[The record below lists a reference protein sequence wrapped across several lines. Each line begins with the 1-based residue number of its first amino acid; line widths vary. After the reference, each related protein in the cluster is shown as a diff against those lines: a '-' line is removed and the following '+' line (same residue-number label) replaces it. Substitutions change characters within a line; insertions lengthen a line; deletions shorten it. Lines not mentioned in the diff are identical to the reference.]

1 MAEPKR
7 NVLPQEGTS
16 NAGESFPTAPD
27 SPGVGC
33 PKYSGGDKLGH
44 EWEDEEEVDAARRE
58 FVERLLDQMEAEAM
72 EGLDSDFSGSSLSLD
87 SEVGSDVAGTSTPLP
102 QRRSQRKRRIV
113 EKSKPEDDAPEIVFK
128 TPGQK
133 PATPSAARR
142 TPVTKVG
149 GSSAGPKKTTR
160 GDNDPD
166 LVQAKAELAAATQ
179 RDMELEAAAA
189 VKVATP
195 KPAKRPTTRR
205 PSDEDAKRSDVLVS
219 DIQDC
224 ALKVLDAVKK
234 SGHLKGTVVKEI
246 KDAVA
251 TIRAASESLAGRT
264 ASTECAALRR
274 ENSRLARDMADMR
287 ELMTGIREESAKYY
301 VELRDLKKKT
311 MGSAGQD
318 MNELAML
325 KAERAEW
332 EREIAATRNSYQE
345 VLKRSNEDRL
355 ALTTALDELA
365 AAKAALANQP
375 HSAAMD
381 MTSGAQSA
389 EPRETPVIT
398 EGVEARIV
406 RQIGDIF
413 NARFE
418 RIEELVGRSQN
429 PPPKRTTAAPRTPG
443 AAKKGGSTAPVAST
457 SRAGVSASQPAPSTS
472 EQWTTVVRR
481 GKRASAA
488 KGQKSAPATQAT
500 TGGANTGQKKATT
513 EAQSEATKRK
523 RARKRQFRS
532 PRSSAVVLTLQP
544 GAAEAGSSYSS
555 VLREAQQKIKLDA
568 LGITELGFR
577 LAITGSRILEVPGPV
592 EESGRKAD
600 ALAAKLAE
608 VIPAGVVSVSRP
620 VKSAEI
626 RILDLDDATT
636 AAEVVAAV
644 AREGDCAEASVKTG
658 EIRRSPS
665 GSGSI
670 WARCPIGAVKRLVDA
685 GKLRVG
691 WTMARVRSLDPRPM
705 RCYRCLLTGH
715 VGQRCTAKEDRGGA
729 CFRCGQD
736 GHKAASCTAPSP
748 HCPYCAAAKKKA
760 DHRMGSTKGCR
771 PPKMARVEEME
782 AETGP
787 SPPTTG
793 LAAADA
799 GASAVT

>member
-1 MAEPKR
+1 MAEPKKL
-7 NVLPQEGTS
+7 LPQEGTS
-16 NAGESFPTAPD
+16 KAGESFPTAPD
-27 SPGVGC
+27 SRGVGC

-58 FVERLLDQMEAEAM
+58 FVERLLDEMEAEAM

-128 TPGQK
+128 TPVQK

-149 GSSAGPKKTTR
+149 DSSAGPKKTTR
-160 GDNDPD
+160 GDNDPE
-166 LVQAKAELAAATQ
+166 LEHAKAELAAATK
-179 RDMELEAAAA
+179 RDMEMEAAAA
-189 VKVATP
+189 AVVVP
-195 KPAKRPTTRR
+195 KPAKRLVTRR

-219 DIQDC
+219 DIQEC
-224 ALKVLDAVKK
+224 AQKVLDAVKK
-234 SGHLKGTVVKEI
+234 SGHLKGTIVKDI

-251 TIRAASESLAGRT
+251 TIRAASESLAGWT
-264 ASTECAALRR
+264 SSTECAAMRR
-274 ENSRLARDMADMR
+274 ENSRLSRDLADMR
-287 ELMTGIREESAKYY
+287 EMMTAIREESAKYY

-311 MGSAGQD
+311 MGSVAQD
-318 MNELAML
+318 TDELAML

-332 EREIAATRNSYQE
+332 EQEIAATRNSYQE
-345 VLKRSNEDRL
+345 LLKRSTEDRL
-355 ALTTALDELA
+355 ALNSLQSKLA
-365 AAKAALANQP
+365 AAKVALAKLP
-375 HSAAMD
+375 DSAAMEV
-381 MTSGAQSA
+381 TSDARGAELGVQG
-389 EPRETPVIT
+389 PVIS
-398 EGVEARIV
+398 ESVETRIV

-418 RIEELVGRSQN
+418 KIEELVGRQN
-429 PPPKRTTAAPRTPG
+429 NSPPKRATAAPRTPG
-443 AAKKGGSTAPVAST
+443 AAKKGGSAAPVAST
-457 SRAGVSASQPAPSTS
+457 SRAGLSASQPLPTIN

-481 GKRASAA
+481 GKRAKKA
-488 KGQKSAPATQAT
+488 KGQESAPATQAASGRET
-500 TGGANTGQKKATT
+500 STQATQKEANSEAAKKKKA
-513 EAQSEATKRK
+513 R
-523 RARKRQFRS
+523 RRQFRQ
-532 PRSSAVVLTLQP
+532 PRSSAIVLTLKP
-544 GAAEAGSSYSS
+544 GAAEAGSSYTS

-577 LAITGSRILEVPGPV
+577 LAVTGSRILEVPGPL
-592 EESGRKAD
+592 EESGGKAD
-600 ALAAKLAE
+600 ALAAKLSEVLPAE
-608 VIPAGVVSVSRP
+608 VVSVTRP
-620 VKSAEI
+620 VKSAEF
-626 RILDLDDATT
+626 RVLDLDDATT
-636 AAEVVAAV
+636 AADVVAAV
-644 AREGDCAEASVKTG
+644 AREGDCTEASVKTG

-665 GSGSI
+665 GSGSV
-670 WARCPIGAVKRLVDA
+670 WVRGPIGAVKRLVDA
-685 GKLRVG
+685 GRLKVG

-715 VGQRCTAKEDRGGA
+715 VGQRCTAKEDCGGA

-748 HCPYCAAAKKKA
+748 HCPYCAAAKRKA
-760 DHRMGSTKGCR
+760 DHRMGSTKGCCL
-771 PPKMARVEEME
+771 PKQAARVETME

-787 SPPTTG
+787 SPPTMG

>member
-1 MAEPKR
+1 MAESKKHI
-7 NVLPQEGTS
+7 LQGGTTRKS
-16 NAGESFPTAPD
+16 GGESSTVAPGKPGAV
-27 SPGVGC
+27 SPMYLEGAT
-33 PKYSGGDKLGH
+33 
-44 EWEDEEEVDAARRE
+44 EARRGG
-58 FVERLLDQMEAEAM
+58 VVGSEREVMVVLRRDWDLDRRSRSECDEAEYYM
-72 EGLDSDFSGSSLSLD
+72 ERSDSSLSLY
-87 SEVGSDVAGTSTPLP
+87 SEDGAVGGGEPSTSRASL
-102 QRRSQRKRRIV
+102 RKRRMIEV
-113 EKSKPEDDAPEIVFK
+113 EV
-128 TPGQK
+128 
-133 PATPSAARR
+133 
-142 TPVTKVG
+142 
-149 GSSAGPKKTTR
+149 
-160 GDNDPD
+160 DPD
-166 LVQAKAELAAATQ
+166 LTFDEEVEVVEVVATPRPKQRPPPTRDPDLEKAKADLAAAT
-179 RDMELEAAAA
+179 RREMET
-189 VKVATP
+189 KATP
-195 KPAKRPTTRR
+195 APKKASAPKSAARPTTRR
-205 PSDEDAKRSDVLVS
+205 PSDEDAQRADVLVS
-219 DIQDC
+219 EIKES
-224 ALKVLDAVKK
+224 ALKVLEAVRK

-251 TIRAASESLAGRT
+251 TIRAASESLDGRT

-274 ENSRLARDMADMR
+274 ENSRLSRDLADMR
-287 ELMTGIREESAKYY
+287 EMMTAMREESAKYY
-301 VELRDLKKKT
+301 VELRDLKRKT
-311 MGSAGQD
+311 MGSAAQSSD
-318 MNELAML
+318 ELAML

-332 EREIAATRNSYQE
+332 EREIAATRNSFE
-345 VLKRSNEDRL
+345 ELMKKSSEDRL
-355 ALTTALDELA
+355 ALSKAQSELA
-365 AAKAALANQP
+365 AAKVALANQP
-375 HSAAMD
+375 QSAAMD
-381 MTSGAQSA
+381 VTSGAQGVESS
-389 EPRETPVIT
+389 ETPPIT
-398 EGVEARIV
+398 EGAEARIV

-418 RIEELVGRSQN
+418 RIEELVGRTQK
-429 PPPKRTTAAPRTPG
+429 PPPKKTTAAPRTPG

-457 SRAGVSASQPAPSTS
+457 SGAGVSASQPAPSSS

-488 KGQKSAPATQAT
+488 KGQQSAPATQAP
-500 TGGANTGQKKATT
+500 TGGAKTGQKKATT
-513 EAQSEATKRK
+513 EAESEATRRK
-523 RARKRQFRS
+523 RARKRQFRP

-544 GAAEAGSSYSS
+544 GAEEAGSSYSS
-555 VLREAQQKIKLDA
+555 VLREAQQKIQLDA

-592 EESGRKAD
+592 EESGGKAD

-608 VIPAGVVSVSRP
+608 VLPAGVVSVSRP
-620 VKSAEI
+620 VKSAEF

-670 WARCPIGAVKRLVDA
+670 WVRCPVGAVKRLVDA

-705 RCYRCLLTGH
+705 RCFRCLLTGH

-771 PPKMARVEEME
+771 PAKVARVEEME
-782 AETGP
+782 AESGP